1 MGMKRDKEEGE
12 VRVGCRSRSW
22 DREASLGIGKALT
35 RDGRLVVDLK
45 EEVIGDGETVLV
57 GKVSTRKMSE
67 YRGGDMIVMER
78 MYWVG
83 GGFGVHGG
91 DDLMTVD
98 VW

>member
-1 MGMKRDKEEGE
+1 MKRDKEEGE

-22 DREASLGIGKALT
+22 DSEVSLGIGKALT

-45 EEVIGDGETVLV
+45 EEVMGDGDTVLV
-57 GKVSTRKMSE
+57 GKVSTKRMSE
-67 YRGGDMIVMER
+67 YRGGEQIVMER
-78 MYWVG
+78 MYWPLE

>member
-1 MGMKRDKEEGE
+1 MNRDKKLGE
-12 VRVGCRSRSW
+12 LRVGSKARAW
-22 DREASLGIGKALT
+22 DREVSLGYGKAMT
-35 RDGRLVVDLK
+35 RDGRMVVDLR
-45 EEVIGDGETVLV
+45 EEVVGDGETVLF

-83 GGFGVHGG
+83 GGFGAHGW

-98 VW
+98 VWY